1 MSLHVDKNRCTLLSH
16 LEEVKRVFGEVFQ
29 DFSFRVVSKGHV
41 PSCRCRHVEH
51 AYWSIG
57 VYRQIHKLA
66 HKSFAKVIGHS
77 PFTSR
82 IHHSPTYSHA
92 RTHQASSENGRPGD
106 QGPLLGGARRVLC
119 RYEGLEIG

>member
-29 DFSFRVVSKGHV
+29 YFSFRVVSKGHV

-66 HKSFAKVIGHS
+66 HMTA
-77 PFTSR
+77 
-82 IHHSPTYSHA
+82 
-92 RTHQASSENGRPGD
+92 E
-106 QGPLLGGARRVLC
+106 
-119 RYEGLEIG
+119 EMEIGEQNRLLRS